1 MDDWMRI
8 LVLGRARRRIVRD
21 FVAVSATSPERAIVY
36 ATEDARTF
44 RLLCDYGAIV
54 DDGAGRY
61 HLDARKLH
69 AFRGAVR
76 RRAAAMA
83 ASAGVIA
90 SAAAAVTV
98 FALAE

>member
-1 MDDWMRI
+1 MRI
-8 LVLGRARRRIVRD
+8 LVSGRARRRIVRD
-21 FVAVSATSPERAIVY
+21 FVAVGATSPDRAIVY
-36 ATEDARTF
+36 AAEDARTF
-44 RLLCDYGAIV
+44 RRLCGYGAIV

-61 HLDARKLH
+61 HLDAQKLH
-69 AFRGAVR
+69 AFRSAVR